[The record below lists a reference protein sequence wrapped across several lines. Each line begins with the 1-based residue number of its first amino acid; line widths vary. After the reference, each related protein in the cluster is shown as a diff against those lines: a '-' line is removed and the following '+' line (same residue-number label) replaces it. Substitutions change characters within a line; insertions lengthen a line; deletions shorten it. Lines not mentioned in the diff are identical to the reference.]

1 MASLHG
7 AACRS
12 GRGLAGGEGGEQQGR
27 AQGLRR
33 DVARLTEGRGAGKLH
48 DEDHHSEGSRSIA
61 GSWRAACAGRVGACS
76 CEAKLAAGLR
86 ERWLYGVKAAQLI

>member
-1 MASLHG
+1 MVSP
-7 AACRS
+7 AAK
-12 GRGLAGGEGGEQQGR
+12 GGEQQGR

-86 ERWLYGVKAAQLI
+86 ERWLYGVNAAQLI

>member
-12 GRGLAGGEGGEQQGR
+12 GRGLTGGEGGEQQGR

-48 DEDHHSEGSRSIA
+48 DE
-61 GSWRAACAGRVGACS
+61 
-76 CEAKLAAGLR
+76 AKLAAGLR
-86 ERWLYGVKAAQLI
+86 DRWLYGVKAAQLI